1 MLSCT
6 QGKASTIIICLVRF
20 PNADSMSTIAA
31 RDADLMMS
39 RGIKIKSAISERE
52 SLPSIIGRKEKR
64 GGKKRMKEK
73 KIGDRRRNGGTTREG
88 AGGATVHMYVGAL
101 SIHLIQPHYLHVL

>member
-20 PNADSMSTIAA
+20 SNADSMWTIATQ
-31 RDADLMMS
+31 DADLMMG

-73 KIGDRRRNGGTTREG
+73 KIYRGPEAKRGYH
-88 AGGATVHMYVGAL
+88 A
-101 SIHLIQPHYLHVL
+101 

>member
-20 PNADSMSTIAA
+20 PNPDSMSTIAT
-31 RDADLMMS
+31 RDADLMMD
-39 RGIKIKSAISERE
+39 RGIKIKSAISEQE
-52 SLPSIIGRKEKR
+52 SLPSIIGWKEKR
-64 GGKKRMKEK
+64 GEEKTNERK

-88 AGGATVHMYVGAL
+88 AGGGGGGEGATVHM
-101 SIHLIQPHYLHVL
+101 

>member
-6 QGKASTIIICLVRF
+6 QGKASTIIISLVRF
-20 PNADSMSTIAA
+20 PNTDSMSTIAT
-31 RDADLMMS
+31 RDADLMMG

-52 SLPSIIGRKEKR
+52 LLPSIIGRKEKR

-73 KIGDRRRNGGTTREG
+73 KSGTGGETGVPRARARGEPQFICRRTLDPSNP
-88 AGGATVHMYVGAL
+88 AAL
-101 SIHLIQPHYLHVL
+101 FACVL